1 VPASE
6 EAEMGEVRTWSVTL
20 DVFDHQDS
28 TTARAVLR
36 TAAGSTTGRG
46 QARRNPHDVAVPE
59 IGQEIA
65 VARALRDLADRLLG
79 AASDDIA
86 EVQHEEVH
94 LRR

>member
-1 VPASE
+1 
-6 EAEMGEVRTWSVTL
+6 
-20 DVFDHQDS
+20 
-28 TTARAVLR
+28 
-36 TAAGSTTGRG
+36 
-46 QARRNPHDVAVPE
+46 
-59 IGQEIA
+59 